1 MYARNDGTL
10 FRFCRSKCHNNFK
23 MKRNPRKVKWTK
35 AYRAA
40 RGKDLTNDTTFEL
53 ERKRNRP
60 ERYNR
65 DVMQKTLKAME
76 KITAIRNR
84 RESRFIA
91 NRLKERKTQERKLAR
106 KQLDQEIHL
115 IKSPAAAL
123 ASTSAEKIKTP
134 VEKVRGRQAMKE

>member
-1 MYARNDGTL
+1 MRLEKCWFCSSTVYPGHGITFVRNDSRV
-10 FRFCRSKCHNNFK
+10 FRFCRSKCHKNFN
-23 MKRNPRKVKWTK
+23 MRRNPRKVKWTK

-91 NRLKERKTQERKLAR
+91 NRLKENKGEELLSF
-106 KQLDQEIHL
+106 LD
-115 IKSPAAAL
+115 SSGNMTRSVGAFC
-123 ASTSAEKIKTP
+123 T
-134 VEKVRGRQAMKE
+134 G